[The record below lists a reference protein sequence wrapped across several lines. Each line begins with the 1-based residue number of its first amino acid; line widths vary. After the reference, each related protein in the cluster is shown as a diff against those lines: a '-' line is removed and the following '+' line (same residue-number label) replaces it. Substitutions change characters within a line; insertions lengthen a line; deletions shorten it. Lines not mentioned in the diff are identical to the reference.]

1 MRFRRWYNAQKV
13 GVQVAVVSGFVALG
27 CAVIAGIFG
36 IIDVELAKSSSQ
48 ASAPAP
54 TSATA
59 TSAPFTSAPTASTAS
74 ATTAPPAISVTPTAT
89 SITSATTA
97 LPTGTFADPPNGAT
111 NVSYHEQLH
120 VSGTARNIP
129 EGYKLD
135 VFLQFAGQQRYYSAG
150 DPRTAAPLTGGHW
163 SATIYIGDSGA
174 ITLWLV
180 SLSPAEADLMNSEV
194 AYQSA
199 GYPTLPG
206 ARLASVSFTA
216 NPPS

>member
-1 MRFRRWYNAQKV
+1 MGFRHWYDAQNV
-13 GVQVAVVSGFVALG
+13 VVQA
-27 CAVIAGIFG
+27 AVISGIVVLVGGVVAGIFG
-36 IIDVELAKSSSQ
+36 IIDVELAKPSAQ

-54 TSATA
+54 TSTTTRP
-59 TSAPFTSAPTASTAS
+59 TSFKPALTPSAAPPTTVPPTASNTPV
-74 ATTAPPAISVTPTAT
+74 TTAPP
-89 SITSATTA
+89 
-97 LPTGTFADPPNGAT
+97 TGTFTDPTNGAT

-129 EGYKLD
+129 AGYKLD
-135 VFLQFAGQQRYYSAG
+135 VFLQFVGQQRYYAAG
-150 DPRTAAPLTGGHW
+150 DPRTAAPLSSGHW

-180 SLSPAEADLMNSEV
+180 SLSPAEVNLMNNEV

-199 GYPTLPG
+199 GYPALPG
-206 ARLASVSFTA
+206 TKLASVSFTA

>member
-1 MRFRRWYNAQKV
+1 MGFKRWYSAQNV
-13 GVQVAVVSGFVALG
+13 VVQAAAISGIVALAG
-27 CAVIAGIFG
+27 GVVAGIFG
-36 IIDVELAKSSSQ
+36 IVDVELAKPSAQ

-54 TSATA
+54 TSTTT
-59 TSAPFTSAPTASTAS
+59 TSAPSTSAPAASTPP
-74 ATTAPPAISVTPTAT
+74 TTIAPPTV
-89 SITSATTA
+89 SITPITTTQ
-97 LPTGTFADPPNGAT
+97 PTGAFTDPPNGAT

-129 EGYKLD
+129 AGYKLD
-135 VFLQFAGQQRYYSAG
+135 VFLQFVGYRRYYAAG
-150 DPRTAAPLTGGHW
+150 DPSTAAPVIRGRW

-180 SLSPAEADLMNSEV
+180 SLSPAEVKVMNSEV

-199 GYPTLPG
+199 GYPALPG
-206 ARLASVSFTA
+206 TRLASVNFTA